1 MSLFD
6 LINQAQGGDGLN
18 AFAKNFGINPSQAEA
33 AMAALLPAFSEGLR
47 RNAANPSGVA
57 GFMQALSSGHHA
69 QYFEN
74 MQAAMQPDAITDGNG
89 ILGHIFGSKDVSRAV
104 ASQAAANIGLG
115 QETLKAMLPVIASML
130 MGGLHKQSMGQ
141 LNAAPASGGNIIG
154 EIIGQMMRQAGDNA
168 RAGQETMERMQRE
181 ATHQA
186 EIQRQE
192 KAAAEQR
199 KRMGMDNP
207 FGRALDEMFKQPPQ
221 GGASQQA
228 PSGNPLEDLFR
239 DMMTGKMSGQN
250 PRQDQTAQPQAPQ
263 PKNPFEDAFGDM
275 FRTGKKVQDDY
286 QKGVESIF
294 ETYLDGMKRR

>member
-6 LINQAQGGDGLN
+6 LINQAQGGDGVN
-18 AFAKNFGINPSQAEA
+18 AFAKSFGLEPSQAEA
-33 AMAALLPAFSEGLR
+33 AMAALLPAFSEGLK
-47 RNAANPSGVA
+47 RNAADPSGVA
-57 GFMQALSSGHHA
+57 GFMQALSSGHHT

-74 MQAAMQPDAITDGNG
+74 MQAAMQPDAIADGNG

-104 ASQAAANIGLG
+104 ASQASANIGVG
-115 QETLKAMLPVIASML
+115 QEILKSMLPVIASML

-154 EIIGQMMRQAGDNA
+154 DIIGQMMRQAGQNA
-168 RAGQETMERMQRE
+168 RTGQETMERMQRE
-181 ATHQA
+181 TAQQA
-186 EIQRQE
+186 EAQRQE

-199 KRMGMDNP
+199 NRMGMDNP
-207 FGRALDEMFKQPPQ
+207 FGRALEEMFKMPQ
-221 GGASQQA
+221 QSPAPQQA

-239 DMMTGKMSGQN
+239 DMMAGKMPGQSGSHN
-250 PRQDQTAQPQAPQ
+250 QTAQPEAPQ

-275 FRTGKKVQDDY
+275 FRTGQKVQNDY

-294 ETYLDGMKRR
+294 DTYLDGMKRR